1 MQLVARACSA
11 PLAFERCDCI
21 YLGKRT
27 QSGPGRGRR
36 YPTDHL
42 AVRRSGR
49 PGKWVASRRRF
60 AVLEDRSTD
69 HRQVAVGH
77 WTGQWGTKPV
87 GGTGQTPEGQA
98 SMRNRF
104 FAEPDGRSTWRVVD
118 RVTGLGVA
126 DGLGAAFR
134 DLSSRE
140 AQQIVRD
147 LELGQAAGPLPSYVA
162 GDLLCVDRDQWV
174 LGPWNAGPGPGPD

>member
-1 MQLVARACSA
+1 
-11 PLAFERCDCI
+11 
-21 YLGKRT
+21 
-27 QSGPGRGRR
+27 
-36 YPTDHL
+36 
-42 AVRRSGR
+42 
-49 PGKWVASRRRF
+49 
-60 AVLEDRSTD
+60 
-69 HRQVAVGH
+69 
-77 WTGQWGTKPV
+77 
-87 GGTGQTPEGQA
+87 
-98 SMRNRF
+98 MRNRF
-104 FAEPDGRSTWRVVD
+104 FVEPDGRNTWRVVD

-134 DLSSRE
+134 DLPSSE